1 MNARHSETLG
11 RAVIVLLSCVAIVV
25 LLSMWGGR

>member
-1 MNARHSETLG
+1 MKARNAETLG

-25 LLSMWGGR
+25 LLSLGGC